1 MFFSRIIKK
10 AYPFLIL
17 RKNILKFILY
27 SLDNITFIVLFYD
40 IFQAFLNSSGH
51 TLWVEKKSQVYKTIY
66 FCLANYA
73 FWKQCIVDYI
83 KDIRKHSTGE
93 LIHSLKVRK
102 LFVCIDFF
110 ANTNLLSPPIS
121 MLVFYN

>member
-66 FCLANYA
+66 FL
-73 FWKQCIVDYI
+73 F
-83 KDIRKHSTGE
+83 SE
-93 LIHSLKVRK
+93 LRVLKTMHRWLYK
-102 LFVCIDFF
+102 RY
-110 ANTNLLSPPIS
+110 T
-121 MLVFYN
+121 